1 MQFSFCSISYQNR
14 KAAST
19 GRQRARLSV
28 CVCVFVCQC
37 LLSVVKTA
45 GNLASVQYNGDEAG
59 SESVFVRNCL
69 CVCVVDVC

>member
-1 MQFSFCSISYQNR
+1 MLDCQ
-14 KAAST
+14 
-19 GRQRARLSV
+19 

-59 SESVFVRNCL
+59 SESVFVCNCL
-69 CVCVVDVC
+69 CVCVVVVDVC